1 MRFRRLFSIQLSALL
16 VVSLIWPW
24 TGTSNAQSAHMPPM
38 GWNSWNHFGTKVTD
52 PDVRAQPTPSWQ
64 AVVYVNIDDSW
75 EGERDADGNIHP
87 NSRFPNMKALADYL
101 HSRTEVRNLFFS
113 GTEDMPGL

>member
-1 MRFRRLFSIQLSALL
+1 MCAR
-16 VVSLIWPW
+16 
-24 TGTSNAQSAHMPPM
+24 
-38 GWNSWNHFGTKVTD
+38 
-52 PDVRAQPTPSWQ
+52 QPTPSWQ

-113 GTEDMPGL
+113 GTEGMPGL